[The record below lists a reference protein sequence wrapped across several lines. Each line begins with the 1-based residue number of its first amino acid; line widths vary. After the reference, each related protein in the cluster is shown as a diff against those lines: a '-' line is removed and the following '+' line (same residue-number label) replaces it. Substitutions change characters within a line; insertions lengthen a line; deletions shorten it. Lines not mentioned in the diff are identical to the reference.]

1 MTYPPATTPNSPAT
15 DPPHPTP
22 DLWNWKAVGFTV
34 LLTAVVSFVVIVGL
48 RVVGIP
54 PNSGMVAPAVYVASV
69 TIYGSMLLGV
79 YLFAARRYGWQR
91 LGWLPPS
98 WLALAAVPVLLLG
111 GLIGMAVIN
120 LGIAAV
126 IGEFDNPQLDG
137 LTGGQAISPPETI
150 ALLLLVA
157 VLVPIVEEL
166 FFRGMIYPLLRRHGA
181 VVAIVGSAALF
192 SVAHFIPLVMPALFF
207 IGLILGALREWSRSV
222 IPGIV
227 FHAFQNGL
235 VILAV
240 TAAMGQG

>member
-1 MTYPPATTPNSPAT
+1 MTYPPATAPDSTT
-15 DPPHPTP
+15 GGVLPPDP
-22 DLWNWKAVGFTV
+22 DLWSWKAVGLTV
-34 LLTAVVSFVVIVGL
+34 LLTAVVSFAVIIGL

-91 LGWLPPS
+91 LGWQPPP

-111 GLIGMAVIN
+111 GLVGMAVIN

-126 IGEFDNPQLDG
+126 LGEFDNPQLDG
-137 LTGGQAISPPETI
+137 LTGGQAVSPTETI

-192 SVAHFIPLVMPALFF
+192 SVAHFIPVVMPALFF

-227 FHAFQNGL
+227 FHALQNGL
-235 VILAV
+235 VVLAL
-240 TAAMGQG
+240 TAAMSQS